1 MKNVDKRLFLIL
13 VISLAMLL
21 TNFFVLKINSL
32 IFHLIFVIA
41 LFIIIKINV
50 GFERERLFDRK
61 KIIILSLFYTIAFLI
76 IKYSIGLITGYLT
89 NPYNFSIIYKIVI
102 PYFIIILF
110 SELIRYTINN
120 KSDSK
125 LVFIFNILL
134 FTMIDIVCLYNTVV
148 ISDISSIIIFVAT
161 GFNICL
167 FKSIGLT
174 LISKKY
180 GYISTLIYAIIFG
193 IYEYLLPIIPDLGDY
208 VNTVYQMLIPIFI
221 YIFLN
226 IALTKYKLE
235 DVRAKNVIL
244 ASIRFIII
252 VLILIMVSLNSN
264 LFRYWVAVVGSG
276 SMSPTIDMG
285 DIILVDKSYKE
296 KIDELKEGD
305 ILVFKIENTIYT
317 HRIINIDNTTG
328 DIYITTKGDREG
340 QAVDNWKVK
349 KENIIGKTKMRFR
362 KIGLPAIYL
371 KELMEG

>member
-1 MKNVDKRLFLIL
+1 MKNVDKRLLLIL
-13 VISLAMLL
+13 VVSIAMLL
-21 TNFFVLKINSL
+21 TNFFILKINSL
-32 IFHLIFVIA
+32 VFPLVFVIV
-41 LFIIIKINV
+41 LFIVIKINV

-76 IKYSIGLITGYLT
+76 IKYSLGLITGYLT
-89 NPYNFSIIYKIVI
+89 NPYNFSIIYSIVI
-102 PYFIIILF
+102 PYSIIILL

-125 LVFIFNILL
+125 LVFVFNILL
-134 FTMIDIVCLYNTVV
+134 FTLVDITCLYNTVV
-148 ISDISSIIIFVAT
+148 LNDISSIIIFIST

-180 GYISTLIYAIIFG
+180 GYISTFIYAIIFG

-226 IALTKYKLE
+226 IGLTKYKLE
-235 DVRAKNVIL
+235 DIRTENVIL
-244 ASIRFIII
+244 SSIRFLIIL
-252 VLILIMVSLNSN
+252 LILIMVGLNSN

-285 DIILVDKSYKE
+285 DIILIDKSYN
-296 KIDELKEGD
+296 L
-305 ILVFKIENTIYT
+305 
-317 HRIINIDNTTG
+317 
-328 DIYITTKGDREG
+328 TK
-340 QAVDNWKVK
+340 K
-349 KENIIGKTKMRFR
+349 KKKS
-362 KIGLPAIYL
+362 
-371 KELMEG
+371 